1 MFFIFVRKKLRG
13 NKNKVFVEKK
23 NSIQPVYKITNRL
36 DLENRSP
43 KNQTYERINEQEQE
57 QEQETDY
64 RGVFIDENN
73 HKYDEL
79 NRNQR
84 FIGSIQNNT
93 YESSNPVLKTRT
105 DEHVYLDVVQKSIE
119 QVTNQQE
126 SIYDIPLPNIVN
138 NLQT

>member
-1 MFFIFVRKKLRG
+1 MLFVFIRKKLRE
-13 NKNKVFVEKK
+13 NKKKVFVEKK

-36 DLENRSP
+36 DLDNRTP
-43 KNQTYERINEQEQE
+43 KNQTYERLDEQEQSN
-57 QEQETDY
+57 DY
-64 RGVFIDENN
+64 RGVFIDQSN
-73 HKYDEL
+73 HAYDKL

-84 FIGSIQNNT
+84 FIGSIQNST
-93 YESSNPVLKTRT
+93 YQSSKPVLKTRT

-119 QVTNQQE
+119 QVTNEQE